1 MATVE
6 EGLRSQIRN
15 IEATYGRSIDDW
27 IALIRS
33 SGLTK
38 HGQIVAMLK
47 SEHGLTHGAANR
59 VALVSLAATAPA
71 PPDVDPVDALYAGRP
86 PIVRAIHDRIWSSI
100 AALGDDVEVAPK
112 KGYLGLRRRIQFG
125 MIQPAARHVDVGVVL
140 PGEPVTPRL
149 ESAATFNALF
159 SHRVRVRDVADV
171 DDELIGWIRR
181 AYDRAG

>member
-33 SGLTK
+33 SGLAR

-47 SEHGLTHGAANR
+47 AEHGLTHGAANR
-59 VALVSLAATAPA
+59 VALVSLAALAPA
-71 PPDVDPVDALYAGRP
+71 TPDLDPVDALYAGRP
-86 PIVRAIHDRIWSSI
+86 PAVRAIHDRIWSAI
-100 AALGDDVEVAPK
+100 TALGDDIEVAPK

-125 MIQPAARHVDVGVVL
+125 MIQPAASLRERPELVPFTFPMKTRFPMGIAV
-140 PGEPVTPRL
+140 
-149 ESAATFNALF
+149 SAAGNNPSAEPRGRATSATIWAGVT
-159 SHRVRVRDVADV
+159 ST
-171 DDELIGWIRR
+171 LIF
-181 AYDRAG
+181 